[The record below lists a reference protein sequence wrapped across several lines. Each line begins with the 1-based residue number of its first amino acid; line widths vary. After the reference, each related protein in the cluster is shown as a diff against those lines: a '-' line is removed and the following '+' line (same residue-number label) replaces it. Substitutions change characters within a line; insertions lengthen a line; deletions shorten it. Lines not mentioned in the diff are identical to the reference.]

1 MRSKGTPY
9 DSRVIGIVSTNPGL
23 VAGNGGI
30 DVSHTD
36 DVMVALVGRVPVRV
50 STEGGEIKPGDRLTS
65 SSLPGVAMKATTS
78 GMTIGVALET
88 FNGSEE
94 LSEGVVRVETHT
106 EFTEKTLQVTK
117 KVMEDNRF
125 YGGELSE
132 GQSPGAWEELLR
144 EETVRADTSTEVV
157 PENGPAPIESTPSG
171 ASVKVGKVLMF
182 VNLGY
187 TRLDDAISGLASTTS
202 LGTDGISWTTVV
214 ETGKAVANFLGNID
228 MQGNNILGIGKM
240 AGKFGNWSIDENG
253 KLIAEEV
260 EAKRGTFKD
269 SLDVGTPE
277 KPAGITIYDSSTGE
291 PYCLEVKDGQMRST
305 AGACTQIPPEEP
317 EPAPSSAP
325 PTPESPPES
334 PPAEPAP
341 DPLPESPPPSDSPP
355 SETPVTEPAPVPPE
369 TETPTQTESVSSEE
383 PPPQITEDPPAES
396 SPAPEPV
403 SEPAPESPSET
414 ASPPE

>member
-1 MRSKGTPY
+1 
-9 DSRVIGIVSTNPGL
+9 
-23 VAGNGGI
+23 
-30 DVSHTD
+30 
-36 DVMVALVGRVPVRV
+36 MVALAGRVPVRV
-50 STEGGEIKPGDRLTS
+50 STEGGAIQPGDRLTS
-65 SSLPGVAMKATTS
+65 SSLPGIAMKATTT
-78 GMTIGVALET
+78 GMTIGVALEA
-88 FNGSEE
+88 FDGGDE
-94 LSEGVVRVETHT
+94 LSDGAIAAGTRNEISEGTAT
-106 EFTEKTLQVTK
+106 TTK
-117 KVMEDNRF
+117 KIMRDGRF
-125 YGGELSE
+125 YGGELAE
-132 GQSPGAWEELLR
+132 KQSSGAWEEVLQ
-144 EETVRADTSTEVV
+144 EEMVRTDTSMKVE
-157 PENGPAPIESTPSG
+157 PENGPAPSATTPSG
-171 ASVKVGKVLMF
+171 ASVRVGKVLLF